1 MRENYELM
9 KNEIEELKELCSA
22 NLSLSHV
29 MEMSADDL
37 KAAQCAVRLVGHAMK
52 FTEAQVAT
60 MERLEEKLDK
70 LLAKE

>member
-1 MRENYELM
+1 MRENYELF
-9 KNEIEELKELCSA
+9 KKEI
-22 NLSLSHV
+22 N
-29 MEMSADDL
+29 DL
-37 KAAQCAVRLVGHAMK
+37 KALCLKALISSDITDIDEDGFKALQGALRIVDTSLK

>member
-1 MRENYELM
+1 MRENYELF
-9 KNEIEELKELCSA
+9 KKEVDELKA
-22 NLSLSHV
+22 
-29 MEMSADDL
+29 MAL
-37 KAAQCAVRLVGHAMK
+37 KALVTSDIADIDEDGFKALRSMLRLTDTCMK